1 MSALAVL
8 EKFYRAVYNACD
20 KKSKYPLKFSKQKPP
35 IMSVGDRLSGV
46 ALCQRRFGSVV
57 ILVTVLVL
65 VVGLEKIFELI
76 ADESRHD
83 VRRDHV

>member
-1 MSALAVL
+1 MHLLSLSASKIGSPNKFDGDQMSALAVL

-46 ALCQRRFGSVV
+46 ALYFTQCR
-57 ILVTVLVL
+57 
-65 VVGLEKIFELI
+65 GLMC
-76 ADESRHD
+76 RHPRQKD
-83 VRRDHV
+83 V